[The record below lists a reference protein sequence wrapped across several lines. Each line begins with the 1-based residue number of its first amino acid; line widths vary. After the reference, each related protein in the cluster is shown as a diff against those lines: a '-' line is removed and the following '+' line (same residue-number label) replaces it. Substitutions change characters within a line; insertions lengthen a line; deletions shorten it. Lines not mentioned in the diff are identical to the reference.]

1 MGTSNKFSTTW
12 LAQGIMIN
20 IGPWMLNIK
29 QHCVYHINSG
39 KGCMNDERAYHKQ
52 TNIPTSS
59 CQRFDEWFGQQ
70 LQTNKSND
78 KKCN

>member
-1 MGTSNKFSTTW
+1 MSATSIQARDAW
-12 LAQGIMIN
+12 
-20 IGPWMLNIK
+20 
-29 QHCVYHINSG
+29 
-39 KGCMNDERAYHKQ
+39 NDEGAYHKQ

>member
-1 MGTSNKFSTTW
+1 MQHQFRQGMHEMMKKLITSK
-12 LAQGIMIN
+12 
-20 IGPWMLNIK
+20 
-29 QHCVYHINSG
+29 
-39 KGCMNDERAYHKQ
+39 